1 MIDVKNGYAFF
12 DVFPCYYLPGDIK
25 NIKDCK
31 LDEGN
36 RVKLISLHTVD
47 GNAPYLIFD
56 NVIVSAFL
64 DGSIYSGNIILSECI
79 NHSLIFALNYGAPYM
94 KGCLI
99 TGLSASAAR
108 KCQPNGF
115 CFAERNI
122 PESVWFGEEHTL
134 IIIKNNNS
142 VGEWRGKYIIY
153 DSRGDEGQTFNEL
166 PDTKNYKIYR
176 LDLNK

>member
-1 MIDVKNGYAFF
+1 MLKIVMFFLMI
-12 DVFPCYYLPGDIK
+12 FPCYCLLGNIK

-31 LDEGN
+31 LEDGN
-36 RVKLISLHTVD
+36 RVKLISLRTVD
-47 GNAPYLIFD
+47 GSTPYLIFD

-64 DGSIYSGNIILSECI
+64 DGTIYSGDIILSKCI
-79 NHSLIFALNYGAPYM
+79 HHSLIFALNYGAPYM

-99 TGLSASAAR
+99 TGVSVSAER
-108 KCQPNGF
+108 KYQPNGF

-134 IIIKNNNS
+134 IIIKNDNS

-153 DSRGDEGQTFNEL
+153 DSRWGAVQTFN
-166 PDTKNYKIYR
+166 
-176 LDLNK
+176 

>member
-1 MIDVKNGYAFF
+1 MLKIVMFFLMI
-12 DVFPCYYLPGDIK
+12 FPCYCLLGNIK

-31 LDEGN
+31 LEDGN
-36 RVKLISLHTVD
+36 RVKLISLRTVD
-47 GNAPYLIFD
+47 GSTPYLIFD

-64 DGSIYSGNIILSECI
+64 DGTIYSGDIILSKCI
-79 NHSLIFALNYGAPYM
+79 NHSLIFALNYGTPYM

-99 TGLSASAAR
+99 TGLSASTEGNY
-108 KCQPNGF
+108 QPNGF

-122 PESVWFGEEHTL
+122 PESVWFGEDHTL

-153 DSRGDEGQTFNEL
+153 DSRGDAAQTFNKL
-166 PDTKNYKIYR
+166 PGTKNYKIYR
-176 LDLNK
+176 LGLNK

>member
-1 MIDVKNGYAFF
+1 MLKIFMLF
-12 DVFPCYYLPGDIK
+12 WMFFPCYCLSGDIK

-31 LDEGN
+31 LDEDN

-47 GNAPYLIFD
+47 GNTPYLIFD

-64 DGSIYSGNIILSECI
+64 DGSIYSGDIILSKCI
-79 NHSLIFALNYGAPYM
+79 HHSLIFALNYGAPYM

-99 TGLSASAAR
+99 TGGSASAER
-108 KCQPNGF
+108 KYQPNGF
-115 CFAERNI
+115 CFSERNI
-122 PESVWFGEEHTL
+122 PESVWFGEDHTL

-142 VGEWRGKYIIY
+142 VGEWRGNYIIY
-153 DSRGDEGQTFNEL
+153 DSRGDEAQTFNKL

>member
-1 MIDVKNGYAFF
+1 MLKIFMLFGMFF
-12 DVFPCYYLPGDIK
+12 SCYCLSEDIK

-31 LDEGN
+31 LDEDN

-47 GNAPYLIFD
+47 GNTPYLIFD

-64 DGSIYSGNIILSECI
+64 DGSIYSGDIILSKCI
-79 NHSLIFALNYGAPYM
+79 HHSLIFALNYGAPYM

-99 TGLSASAAR
+99 TGVSVSAER
-108 KCQPNGF
+108 KYQPNGF

-122 PESVWFGEEHTL
+122 PESVWFGEDHTL

-153 DSRGDEGQTFNEL
+153 DSRGDAAQTFNKL
-166 PDTKNYKIYR
+166 PGTKNYKIYR
-176 LDLNK
+176 LGLNK